1 VRRQDPSVP
10 GSPEPAD
17 NPLVMHTS
25 PPIKGYLGL
34 DAGGTQTRWAVVS
47 AAGGLLRGGVAP
59 GLSGL
64 QLQSEAGQ
72 AVVATVLQELSTTC
86 GPLLGAVVGM
96 TGLDAAQAPTLC
108 ELMARCWGLP
118 ASRVQAMTDIELA
131 CLAAFAPGQGIVVY
145 AGTGSIAAHLDAA
158 GTLHRVGGRGAI
170 IDDAGGGHWIA
181 REALRQVWRAE
192 EDQPGCSTHSALAQ
206 ALFVAMGGSDWA
218 HTRQWVYGAT
228 RGELGTLAMAVAR
241 AAATDPVALALLQ
254 AAGVELARLAQ
265 ILLRRHGPL
274 PVALVGR
281 VFDLHPAI
289 QAQLELALPAGTAV
303 SRPTQPAQVQAAQ
316 IAAKSAAASAAS
328 TAAST
333 AGNRATQ
340 MPARK
345 TLS

>member
-1 VRRQDPSVP
+1 
-10 GSPEPAD
+10 
-17 NPLVMHTS
+17 MHTS
-25 PPIKGYLGL
+25 PLIEGYLGL

-47 AAGGLLRGGVAP
+47 AAGELLRGGVAP

-64 QLQSEAGQ
+64 MLQSEAGQ
-72 AVVATVLQELSTTC
+72 ADVATVLHELSTTS
-86 GPLLGAVVGM
+86 GPLMGAVVGM
-96 TGLDAAQAPTLC
+96 TGFDTAQAPILC
-108 ELMARCWGLP
+108 ELMARCLALP
-118 ASRVQAMTDIELA
+118 ASRVQAMSDIELA

-145 AGTGSIAAHLDAA
+145 AGTGSVAAHLDLAEA
-158 GTLHRVGGRGAI
+158 LHRVGGRGAI

-192 EDQPGCSTHSALAQ
+192 EDRPGCSKHSALAQ
-206 ALFVAMGGSDWA
+206 ALFEAMGGSDWA

-228 RGELGTLAMAVAR
+228 RGELGTLALAVAR
-241 AAATDPVALALLQ
+241 AAATDPAALALLQ

-289 QAQLELALPAGTAV
+289 QAQLREALPADSAV

-316 IAAKSAAASAAS
+316 IAAKSAITSASTSTSAAN
-328 TAAST
+328 AATNSAPRVPT
-333 AGNRATQ
+333 
-340 MPARK
+340 RK
-345 TLS
+345 RLV